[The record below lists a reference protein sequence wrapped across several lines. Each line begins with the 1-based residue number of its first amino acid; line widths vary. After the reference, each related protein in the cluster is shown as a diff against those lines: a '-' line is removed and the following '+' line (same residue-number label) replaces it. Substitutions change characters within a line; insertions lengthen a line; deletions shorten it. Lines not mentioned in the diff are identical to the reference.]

1 MSQRFPITPSGHK
14 KLEAEL
20 HKLKTVERPNIIN
33 AIAEARAHG
42 DLSENAEY
50 HSAKEKQG
58 FIEAKIADLD
68 AKLSRAHV
76 IDISQ
81 IVSDI
86 VQFGATVKVVDE
98 ETDEVIVYKIVS
110 DYEAN
115 VAERHISISSPVA
128 RALVGKKAGDSIE
141 VITPKGSKYYNIVE
155 FSFK

>member
-20 HKLKTVERPNIIN
+20 HKLKTVERPSIIN